1 MTEGK
6 QSVQAVHLPRPTPWP
21 MVLGLGVTLMIAGM
35 VTHVTIT
42 VLGAV
47 LAVRAIVG
55 WFACVLPHE
64 EHETVYAPIDALEAK
79 VAAAA
84 EPAPPA
90 EAPAQSAQLTYSF
103 LSGLE
108 AGAAGGVA
116 MAAAAALYG
125 VLKFGSLWYAVNLMA
140 ASSFIGWS
148 DVNDAFLAEFHLS
161 GLLVAVAI
169 HGMVSLLVGLLYA
182 SVLPIFPRYALLT
195 GGVLTPVAW
204 SGLAWALMAS
214 VTPVLGVR
222 VNWFWFIA
230 SQVAY
235 GVIAAL
241 VIGLRVKIRTA
252 SFQQLSLRERAGL
265 HGNEAYSGHR
275 GEEGK

>member
-1 MTEGK
+1 MTEAK
-6 QSVQAVHLPRPTPWP
+6 QSVQAVQLPRPTPWP

-42 VLGAV
+42 VLGVV

-79 VAAAA
+79 VAAA
-84 EPAPPA
+84 ELPA
-90 EAPAQSAQLTYSF
+90 APAAGAQSTQLTYSF

-125 VLKFGSLWYAVNLMA
+125 MLKFGSLWYAANLMA
-140 ASSFIGWS
+140 ASSLIGWG
-148 DVNDAFLAEFHLS
+148 DVSDAFLSEFHLS

-169 HGMVSLLVGLLYA
+169 HTLVSLLVGLLYA

-195 GGVLTPVAW
+195 GGVLTPVVW

-214 VTPVLGVR
+214 VTPVLGAR
-222 VNWFWFIA
+222 VNWLWFIA
-230 SQVAY
+230 SQIAY

-252 SFQQLSLRERAGL
+252 SFQRLSLRERAGL
-265 HGNEAYSGHR
+265 HGNEAYSSNR
-275 GEEGK
+275 GEEGE